1 MARLWTCGFELQSTT
16 AEFGLN
22 SGSIVTGAPSIS
34 TAVHRAGTASL
45 RSNPTAATAF
55 VEHQMTSGVVGRT
68 FHRLY
73 LRVDSLPDTA
83 TNIYGIGQTGYFP
96 ALLRLQPDGTL
107 VLRDG
112 WTETTLTG
120 TSPVLDLGVWHRIEL
135 DYTDVSNGGVLA
147 SGIAPFK
154 GYLNGTLFA
163 DTMCSN
169 ITGFSRVRM
178 GVQLAATT
186 DIYIDDVAVNDTTGT
201 AQTGLPGP
209 GSVVHLRPNAA
220 GDANGWT
227 TAVGGTAG
235 AANNFT
241 RVNERPPDDVTSYN
255 QFTSTGTT
263 ATDDFNVE
271 NSSTVGIGASDT
283 ITLVQ
288 VGGRVASSTTTAAS
302 IVYRIKGQASGT
314 VLESGS
320 VSVANTTW
328 SVHSAVSPRPYQL
341 TAYTNPQSGAAWT
354 PSSLDS
360 MQIGYRVNVSQV
372 TTRRVSNLW
381 ALVEFVP
388 ASTGSSQAL
397 GVATHSNAAQ
407 TLARSKAR
415 SVGPSSETGAAQA
428 LVRRTVQQ
436 LGLAVETTGG
446 QPLTRSK
453 RSNAGPA
460 TEASGGQPVT
470 RTKRRASGP
479 ALESSVGLAV
489 PGRRQRLL
497 GVVGESST
505 AQAVARTKRAPLSPV
520 TEAAA
525 GQLLGRRKA
534 RPVGTS
540 AATEAAQPTG
550 RIKARTA
557 APAGEAST
565 AGPLGTARAR
575 ALAPASDTATARPL
589 TPGRTL
595 QPADSTD
602 TARPLNGAKRLVL
615 GPAVGTEMG
624 RQLVPATRL
633 TGAADTTVARPVGRT
648 KTRLLGT
655 AGETDGAQP
664 LGRARR
670 RGLAGAAE
678 STAGQPLPGSKR
690 RALPPGGESWTAGL
704 PTTAKQ
710 KLLGL
715 SADTT
720 TASVLAQTGTQPL
733 DPAEETA
740 TGRRFAGRK
749 TRFLGLPA
757 TGSETAL
764 SLTGRRS
771 VDLGRASDSTAAS
784 PAGRAKHGALAPAGE
799 DVQARPLV
807 IPDRLLPAGESSAAR
822 PLLGG
827 RRRATGP
834 GAESSAAVLVTG
846 TKRQL
851 LGLAAEA
858 TTGQVLARSGRL
870 TLGPAHTV
878 SVAQHLGP
886 TTAQSLD
893 IAYEDNRALIG
904 PQIRLTAA
912 AGHDQALALAGARQ
926 RPADTLTPG
935 QSAPAVTATAA
946 GPALRAGVRERAS
959 AASTS
964 GPSLRATTRGG

>member
-1 MARLWTCGFELQSTT
+1 MARLWTCGFELQSTS

-22 SGSIVTGAPSIS
+22 SGSIVTGAPAIS

-45 RSNPTAATAF
+45 RCNTAAATAF

-120 TSPVLDLGVWHRIEL
+120 TSPALTLGVWHRIEL

-220 GDANGWT
+220 GDGNGWT

-235 AANNFT
+235 AANNWT
-241 RVNERPPDDVTSYN
+241 RVSERPPDDVTSYN

-271 NSSTVGIGASDT
+271 NCAAVGIGASDT
-283 ITLVQ
+283 VTLVQ

-302 IVYRIKGQASGT
+302 IVYRVKGQAAGT

-320 VSVANTTW
+320 VSVASTTW
-328 SVHSAVSPRPYQL
+328 SVHSAVSPRPYLL

-388 ASTGSSQAL
+388 ASSGTSQAL

-407 TLARSKAR
+407 TLARSKSR
-415 SVGPSSETGAAQA
+415 SAGTGSETGAAQA

-436 LGLAVETTGG
+436 LGVAVETAAG

-453 RSNAGPA
+453 RTSTSPA
-460 TEASGGQPVT
+460 AEASSGQVVA
-470 RTKRRASGP
+470 RAKRRT
-479 ALESSVGLAV
+479 VGIAQETSAGQAV
-489 PGRRQRLL
+489 SGRRQRLL
-497 GVVGESST
+497 GVAGETGT
-505 AQAVARTKRAPLSPV
+505 APAVARAKRGPLSL
-520 TEAAA
+520 TAEAVV
-525 GQLLGRRKA
+525 GQLLGRRKT
-534 RPVGTS
+534 RPTS
-540 AATEAAQPTG
+540 PTSTVETAQSIV
-550 RIKARTA
+550 RIKARAA
-557 APAGEAST
+557 APASETIT
-565 AGPLGTARAR
+565 ARPLGTARAR
-575 ALAPASDTATARPL
+575 ALAPAADTTTALPVAPGRGLQPATSADTARPL
-589 TPGRTL
+589 TR
-595 QPADSTD
+595 
-602 TARPLNGAKRLVL
+602 AKRLTL
-615 GPAVGTEMG
+615 GPAVGTETG

-633 TGAADTTVARPVGRT
+633 TATADTTVARPVGRS
-648 KTRLLGT
+648 KTRPLLP
-655 AGETDGAQP
+655 AGETDGAP
-664 LGRARR
+664 PFGRARR
-670 RGLAGAAE
+670 RGLARAAE
-678 STAGQPLPGSKR
+678 STAGQPLLGSKR
-690 RALPPGGESWTAGL
+690 QALPPGGESWTAGL

-710 KLLGL
+710 QTLGL
-715 SADTT
+715 AVETT
-720 TASVLAQTGTQPL
+720 TGSALAQIGAQPL
-733 DPAEETA
+733 AP
-740 TGRRFAGRK
+740 TGEFSAARSLAGRK
-749 TRFLGLPA
+749 ARLPGLPA
-757 TGSETAL
+757 TSSEAARPVASRKTV
-764 SLTGRRS
+764 G
-771 VDLGRASDSTAAS
+771 LGRASDAATAN
-784 PAGRAKHGALAPAGE
+784 PVGQTKQGVLPPAGE
-799 DVQARPLV
+799 DAQARPLV
-807 IPDRLLPAGESSAAR
+807 IPERVLRAGETSTAR
-822 PLLGG
+822 PLIGG
-827 RRRATGP
+827 RRRTAAPAT
-834 GAESSAAVLVTG
+834 ESSAAVPAAG
-846 TKRQL
+846 TKRQY
-851 LGLAAEA
+851 LGVAAETA
-858 TTGQVLARSGRL
+858 TGRVLAGSGRL
-870 TLGPAHTV
+870 TLGAAHTV
-878 SVAQHLGP
+878 SVARHLGP
-886 TTAQSLD
+886 TTAQVLD
-893 IAYEDNRALIG
+893 IAYEESRALVG
-904 PQIRLTAA
+904 PQIRLTPAV
-912 AGHDQALALAGARQ
+912 GHAQALALAGARQ

-935 QSAPAVTATAA
+935 QSAPTVATAA
-946 GPALRAGVRERAS
+946 AGPVLRAGTHGRAPG
-959 AASTS
+959 ASTS